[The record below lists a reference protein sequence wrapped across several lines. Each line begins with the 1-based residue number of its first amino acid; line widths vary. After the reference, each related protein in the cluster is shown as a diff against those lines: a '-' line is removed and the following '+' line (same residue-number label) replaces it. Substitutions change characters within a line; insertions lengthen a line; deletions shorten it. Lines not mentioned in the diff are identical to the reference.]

1 MKPIIQSKLGV
12 GEGMRVAHNLFT
24 SLLDGFQRR
33 SLSYMNCLNE
43 PPFAESE
50 KQLHTM
56 LAPTFDALAEVFLME
71 YPLRRKSNS
80 TENVGWVDYWCRYRG
95 FDFMIEVKHHHI
107 KWDAKNP
114 HRLIHRGWKHIH
126 DAQLKPIHHE
136 MAWLSAFNKGVFPC
150 ALHISTVDAPE
161 KSDYH
166 AISNQLKLLPEKFMT
181 ELIPAPNWTGIW
193 ILDEQE
199 IRQSIYPYGSGKSHP
214 AVLFTVGVEPL
225 VRKEVKA
232 VPKKN

>member
-1 MKPIIQSKLGV
+1 MKPIIQSKLDV
-12 GEGMRVAHNLFT
+12 GSGMRVTNDLFT
-24 SLLDGFQRR
+24 ELLHGFQARA
-33 SLSYMNCLNE
+33 LKYMNSLNE

-71 YPLRRKSNS
+71 YPLRRKSDS
-80 TENVGWVDYWCRYRG
+80 KENVGWVDYWCRYRG

-126 DAQLKPIHHE
+126 EAQLKPIQHE
-136 MAWLSAFNKGVFPC
+136 MAFISAFNKGVFPC

-161 KSDYH
+161 NIDYQT
-166 AISNQLKLLPEKFMT
+166 ISNQLKLLPKKFMT
-181 ELIPAPNWTGIW
+181 ELYPVPNWTGIW
-193 ILDEQE
+193 ILEEQE
-199 IRQSIYPYGSGKSHP
+199 IRRSIYPYGSGKSHP
-214 AVLFTVGVEPL
+214 AVLFTVWVGDL
-225 VRKEVKA
+225 VRK
-232 VPKKN
+232 